1 MCSTVCHHYSHPG
14 SNHLRQHYF
23 FVRHL
28 HLLCLINEAERHEVK
43 PFAGTQKQNKFRL
56 IKFYIFLS
64 SFSPGDLMDVLA
76 LINSAINFILYCS
89 MSRQFRN
96 TFNYLFRPKFLDKW
110 LPVPQNDDGT
120 PGGRRN
126 QEGATT
132 QITQV

>member
-1 MCSTVCHHYSHPG
+1 
-14 SNHLRQHYF
+14 
-23 FVRHL
+23 
-28 HLLCLINEAERHEVK
+28 
-43 PFAGTQKQNKFRL
+43 
-56 IKFYIFLS
+56 
-64 SFSPGDLMDVLA
+64 MDVLA